1 MNAKDIAKGFFN
13 NLTNREDLLY
23 KERIAI
29 CRSCKLLK
37 NDNMFGEICSN
48 DLFLNPNTD
57 EISRENKK
65 GFFSGCGC
73 ILRAKTRV
81 PEARCPLNRW

>member
-29 CRSCKLLK
+29 CRSCKL
-37 NDNMFGEICSN
+37 
-48 DLFLNPNTD
+48 
-57 EISRENKK
+57 
-65 GFFSGCGC
+65 
-73 ILRAKTRV
+73 
-81 PEARCPLNRW
+81 

>member
-37 NDNMFGEICSN
+37 KDSIFGEICN
-48 DLFLNPNTD
+48 DNLFLNPNTD
-57 EISRENKK
+57 EISRENKQ

-73 ILRAKTRV
+73 ILRSKTRV
-81 PEARCPLNRW
+81 PEARCPLNR